1 MVFYSMLKICL
12 AHIVGYFVSSRML
25 DLNEKYFEIGYPFF
39 NYGKDVIACNKK
51 NIFSMLLIIY

>member
-51 NIFSMLLIIY
+51 IYLVCY